1 MQQISF
7 NFKNAIEDAVSAQYE
22 LIKLL
27 KIPVA
32 VVTKTIWGDVNI
44 LKPFWFVE
52 HLQRYFARCI

>member
-7 NFKNAIEDAVSAQYE
+7 NFKNAIEGTVSAGYE

-32 VVTKTIWGDVNI
+32 VATKTI
-44 LKPFWFVE
+44 
-52 HLQRYFARCI
+52 